1 MQRLAPILALLALIA
16 LVACPHP
23 TESTVEG
30 PASQDDPSVVPAG
43 AVDPGPT
50 PNKTEGKTK
59 TETKTETTEGG
70 CLSDSDCEGG
80 GTCEGEGCGDDQPG
94 TCGASDRMCT
104 RDAQMYCGCDG
115 ENFRGSGSCP
125 GRRYAHR
132 GEC

>member
-23 TESTVEG
+23 SGSAVEG
-30 PASQDDPSVVPAG
+30 PASQDEPSVVPAG
-43 AVDPGPT
+43 AIDPGTT
-50 PNKTEGKTK
+50 PGEESEEQTELA
-59 TETKTETTEGG
+59 GG
-70 CLSDSDCEGG
+70 CLSDADCEGG
-80 GTCEGEGCGDDQPG
+80 GTCEGEGCDNDQLG
-94 TCGASDRMCT
+94 TCGAPDRMCT